1 MVENER
7 KNPPKYVEMSAAAE
21 INISEILS
29 QFLTSR
35 FLVWLEQQKARREM
49 NDDDNK

>member
-7 KNPPKYVEMSAAAE
+7 KNPPKYVEMSATAE

-35 FLVWLEQQKARREM
+35 FLVWLEQQKGKEGD